1 MPAALLFIALGAVLP
16 GYAGW
21 AGGPYRSWWRV
32 VLYRIASPRPPRYV
46 QAEAKVSGGE
56 HADDFHYKGLVI
68 EAQSYKS
75 DGDSVADPKPS

>member
-1 MPAALLFIALGAVLP
+1 MLSKVVADTLLVALSSD
-16 GYAGW
+16 
-21 AGGPYRSWWRV
+21 RM
-32 VLYRIASPRPPRYV
+32 ASPRPPRYV

-75 DGDSVADPKPS
+75 DGDSVADPKRS